1 MVAFPA
7 LVRVTVCALLAPTT
21 ILPKLRLPGLAL
33 SVLPLSTALP
43 VRANVCGELLALS
56 LKTMLPVAPALDVG
70 AKETLKARF
79 FPVLTVTGNT
89 MPLIAKPLPET
100 LAESIWRFELP
111 LFLSVTV

>member
-33 SVLPLSTALP
+33 SVLPLATALP

-100 LAESIWRFELP
+100 VAELILTLALP
-111 LFLSVTV
+111 VF